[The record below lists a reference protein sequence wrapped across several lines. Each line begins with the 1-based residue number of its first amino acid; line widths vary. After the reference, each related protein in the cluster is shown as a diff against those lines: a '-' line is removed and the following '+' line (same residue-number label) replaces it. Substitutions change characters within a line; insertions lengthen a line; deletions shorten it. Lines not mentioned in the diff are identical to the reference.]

1 MFHSY
6 RHILGQILA
15 LIGIFVG
22 IGVIL
27 LIITGSEWPFV
38 QQKTSY
44 YGPYS
49 CKNMSIVLRTNENI
63 RRLEWVHT
71 MKLDLLVNGIKINT
85 DDYNPEAISY
95 ARALPW
101 SGKCEPIVV
110 TEKRKIIDTI
120 IDCLIPVIKTWVL
133 KKEIEKNGN
142 TEFQLCG
149 IAQFDTTL
157 K

>member
-44 YGPYS
+44 YGPYN

-63 RRLEWVHT
+63 RRLE
-71 MKLDLLVNGIKINT
+71 
-85 DDYNPEAISY
+85 
-95 ARALPW
+95 
-101 SGKCEPIVV
+101 
-110 TEKRKIIDTI
+110 
-120 IDCLIPVIKTWVL
+120 
-133 KKEIEKNGN
+133 
-142 TEFQLCG
+142 
-149 IAQFDTTL
+149 
-157 K
+157 